1 MDSVDAAA
9 QVRIDHQPTVRQLLG
24 HEPLLIQGRGGRF
37 LSHQKQRRS
46 FDLLEYK
53 SQWYLRQF
61 VPVPAH
67 HTSQQCSACGS
78 VDAGNRVSQSLFRCL
93 SCGHET
99 NADVNAAENIRRLGV
114 ETQANAAENIRRLGV
129 ETQARAGN
137 ISLGVPPETLV
148 LQRRVMW

>member
-1 MDSVDAAA
+1 MGDSS
-9 QVRIDHQPTVRQLLG
+9 PTRSSVGVSTSLNTN
-24 HEPLLIQGRGGRF
+24 
-37 LSHQKQRRS
+37 LSGTYVNS
-46 FDLLEYK
+46 FQSLHTT
-53 SQWYLRQF
+53 
-61 VPVPAH
+61 PA
-67 HTSQQCSACGS
+67 QQCSACGS

-114 ETQANAAENIRRLGV
+114 ETQA
-129 ETQARAGN
+129 RAGN